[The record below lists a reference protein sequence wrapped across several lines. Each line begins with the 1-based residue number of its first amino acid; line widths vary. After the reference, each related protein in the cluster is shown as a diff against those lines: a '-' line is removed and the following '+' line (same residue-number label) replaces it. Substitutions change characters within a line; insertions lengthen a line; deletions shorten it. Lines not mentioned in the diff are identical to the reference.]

1 MSRSIQ
7 THSTLQARHSSQ
19 LFHFALRGFA
29 FLAVMIAA
37 GLVAPLPARSQE
49 PASATASQ
57 TAAQPDEQAAP
68 QAAKAASLHS
78 TSDQPESANQD
89 QDNPDQ
95 FRHSPVVASAARVF
109 HLSVEATARIFEIV
123 NFAIIALAVGI
134 PLFRFLPNFLRK
146 RAEKIR
152 TDIDSARKLTE
163 DANSRLSAIE
173 AKLSGLGD
181 EIAKF
186 RAEVERESQQDEA
199 RIKAALADESARIVS
214 AAEQEIGVA
223 AAQARRGLRHFAA
236 ELAIEQAG
244 KQLVLTP
251 EIDSALIAE
260 FVSDVSGKSA
270 ARGGRN

>member
-1 MSRSIQ
+1 VR
-7 THSTLQARHSSQ
+7 ARLSGRF
-19 LFHFALRGFA
+19 LGVALPGLA
-29 FLAVMIAA
+29 FLAVMMAA
-37 GLVAPLPARSQE
+37 GAVAPFLARAQK
-49 PASATASQ
+49 PASAAASQ
-57 TAAQPDEQAAP
+57 TAAQPDQQATSQPATPAAGRHESVEQV
-68 QAAKAASLHS
+68 
-78 TSDQPESANQD
+78 DEE
-89 QDNPDQ
+89 QDNPDK
-95 FRHSPVVASAARVF
+95 FRHSPMVASAARVF
-109 HLSVEATARIFEIV
+109 HLSVEAMARIFEII

-134 PLFRFLPNFLRK
+134 PLFRFMPKFLRN

-152 TDIDSARKLTE
+152 TDIDSARKMTE

-186 RAEVERESQQDEA
+186 RAQVEHDSLQDEA
-199 RIKAALADESARIVS
+199 RIKAALEEESARIVA

-260 FVSDVSGKSA
+260 FVSDVSRKNA

>member
-1 MSRSIQ
+1 MR
-7 THSTLQARHSSQ
+7 ARLSGRF
-19 LFHFALRGFA
+19 LGVALRSLA
-29 FLAVMIAA
+29 FLAVMMAA
-37 GLVAPLPARSQE
+37 VAPVSARSQK
-49 PASATASQ
+49 PASTTPSQ
-57 TAAQPDEQAAP
+57 SVAQPDQQATSQPATP
-68 QAAKAASLHS
+68 AARR
-78 TSDQPESANQD
+78 PESVEQVNEE
-89 QDNPDQ
+89 QDNPDK
-95 FRHSPVVASAARVF
+95 FRHSPMVASAARVF
-109 HLSVEATARIFEIV
+109 HLSVEAMARIFELI
-123 NFAIIALAVGI
+123 NLAIIALAVGI
-134 PLFRFLPNFLRK
+134 PLFRFMPKFLRN

-152 TDIDSARKLTE
+152 TDIDSARKMTE

-186 RAEVERESQQDEA
+186 RAEVEHDSQQDEA
-199 RIKAALADESARIVS
+199 RIKAALEEESARIVT

-260 FVSDVSGKSA
+260 FVSDVSRKNAG
-270 ARGGRN
+270 RGGRN

>member
-1 MSRSIQ
+1 LSRSIQ
-7 THSTLQARHSSQ
+7 THSTSRARFSGRF
-19 LFHFALRGFA
+19 LGVALRGLA
-29 FLAVMIAA
+29 FLAVLMAA
-37 GLVAPLPARSQE
+37 GVVATFPAMAQK
-49 PASATASQ
+49 PASATPAQ
-57 TAAQPDEQAAP
+57 TAAQPDGQSTP
-68 QAAKAASLHS
+68 QAAM
-78 TSDQPESANQD
+78 PESD
-89 QDNPDQ
+89 EPDSSKEDPDNPDQ
-95 FRHSPVVASAARVF
+95 FRHSPMVVAAARVF
-109 HLSVEATARIFEIV
+109 HLSVEATARIFEGI

-152 TDIDSARKLTE
+152 TDIDSARKMTE

-173 AKLSGLGD
+173 AKLSGLGE

-186 RAEVERESQQDEA
+186 RAEVERESVQDEA

-260 FVSDVSGKSA
+260 FVSGVSGKGA